1 MSAEQL
7 TSEPISEQR
16 VGIGPQAW
24 HRARRYARTFSFVG
38 LVFAT
43 LFFSAS
49 VTPSLLPRNFIVQG
63 LLSGFALAVGYGVG
77 IAAIGLYHFLEL
89 RVPGEQIQLVAKR
102 FTAVAAVI
110 VLVICLRQMTFWQ
123 NSIRELMGMPTLE
136 SAYPIRTAL
145 IAFAFAAMLVGVSRL
160 VLKCG
165 AFLARKLHRFLPRRV
180 AMVLAATIVVFA
192 ILFLGNGIV
201 ARGLLN
207 AADVFFSHADGLIA
221 DGIEQPTDEA
231 ACGSFESSIA
241 WNSIG
246 RRGKEFLVQGP
257 TRRQIQAYHGE
268 DAMQPIRVYVGM
280 RTREEKQDRAQ
291 LALEELQRV
300 GAFDRSVLVIATPTG
315 TGWLDPGGVD
325 TIEYLHGG
333 DTAIVSMQYSYLPS
347 WLTIMVDPQ
356 RSIRSARELFD
367 AVYGYW
373 TTLPADTRPRLY
385 LHGLSLGALGS
396 EVSASIYKVFEDPI
410 QGAVWSGPPFPSSQW
425 SAITQSRDEGSPS
438 WLPTFDDGRMVR
450 FTSQSNA
457 LNTGQEWGKI
467 RNVYIQYASDPMVFF
482 STDLLWKRP
491 SWLDERGPDVSP
503 YLKWYPIVTF
513 LQIAFD
519 LPMATSVPVGYGH
532 NYAPANYLDA
542 WIAVTQPENWNAA
555 KSKQLIADLQ

>member
-1 MSAEQL
+1 
-7 TSEPISEQR
+7 
-16 VGIGPQAW
+16 
-24 HRARRYARTFSFVG
+24 
-38 LVFAT
+38 